1 MRKRKGL
8 CFMLSVLLCVA
19 LALPASAAEA
29 GDFAKEVEALP
40 RLETVKTLSK
50 AEQQALY
57 GTIDEIWENCFY
69 AQSGEEQKKMEALP
83 QFAVLKAITEYLNE
97 AQVAPLQWLD
107 CGQLRLAGEDLKDG
121 EDYAYDANAKE
132 LVILSKKPITVTA
145 GKDGGV
151 STDTLRT
158 KDEAEITLC
167 GVTIQAEAG
176 KSALAAEKGLKLVL
190 VGKNTLTAQDHAAI
204 SVEESVTLSGTG
216 ALTAQGGTGADGIGA
231 KTVNIT
237 GGMLDIRGGDG
248 TPGTLDAEGGDGGN
262 AVGADTMTVTGGSLK
277 LTAGKAGTDGG
288 KGAGEDGKQT
298 TCMGP
303 TEDQKPVKETKLQ
316 LTDGEGKAVAG
327 KALTALTLTPEDSY
341 GMNGVVTDDE
351 GTVYLYLPEN
361 TQAVSV
367 SDGIDTYAGDPV
379 ASGSAGVLT
388 LSTGGQEQPKEEPKE
403 EPKEQPKEE
412 PKEEPKEQPKE
423 EPKEQPK
430 EEPKQEPAE
439 NPQPTPDPTPAPK
452 AAQAAPTLELE
463 SKTASSVTLKEVKG
477 IGTAMYAYG
486 STSEKPDTNWVETR
500 TFIDL
505 TPGKT
510 YYFFAYFIGDDNT
523 NPSDKSQALAVT
535 LDGGFSAADVSVQG
549 AEKTYDGKS
558 LSVSVSIPSGST
570 IRFRENDTG
579 DYTLTTA
586 PSYTNAGTYHVG
598 YQVTKEGYDAVSGM
612 VTVQIN
618 PATPTATI
626 KDLTFKHDG
635 KTHPMEGIKVTGVNG
650 ESYKGGIIYN
660 YYTDEALTKGQT
672 TTPPSAVGTYYVRAY
687 IPAGGNYTDAV
698 SNIAKLT
705 IEKSTTTSNTTTS
718 STTKPTTG
726 NTTGST
732 TTTGKTYTVTATA
745 GTGGTISQ
753 SGKVSVQSGKSASF
767 TIVADKNYEVE
778 DVKVDGKSMGSVG
791 VYTFTDVKADHTIEA
806 TFRRSVAETT
816 APTTE
821 PTTAPTTAPDT
832 VPTESVPAATEETQ
846 KPAKKK
852 GVPIIVPILL
862 VILAGGAL
870 GGAVYVYRKY
880 NEQGQFSEKE

>member
-29 GDFAKEVEALP
+29 GDFAKEVETLP

-132 LVILSKKPITVTA
+132 LVILSKKPVTVTA

-190 VGKNTLTAQDHAAI
+190 VGKNTLMAQDHAEI
-204 SVEESVTLSGTG
+204 SVEESITLSGTG

-248 TPGTLDAEGGDGGN
+248 TPGTLDAKGGDGGN

-288 KGAGEDGKQT
+288 KGTGEDGKQT

-303 TEDQKPVKETKLQ
+303 TEEQKPVKETKLQ

-388 LSTGGQEQPKEEPKE
+388 LSTGGQEQPKEES
-403 EPKEQPKEE
+403 KEE

-510 YYFFAYFIGDDNT
+510 YYFFAYFTGDDNT

-558 LSVSVSIPSGST
+558 LSVSVSIPTGST

-698 SNIAKLT
+698 SNIAKLV
-705 IEKSTTTSNTTTS
+705 IKKSDASNNS
-718 STTKPTTG
+718 NTTKPTTG
-726 NTTGST
+726 GNTGT
-732 TTTGKTYTVTATA
+732 TNTTGKTYTVTASA
-745 GTGGTISQ
+745 SSGGTITQ

-767 TIVADKNYEVE
+767 TIVADKNFEVA

-806 TFRRSVAETT
+806 TFRRTVAETT

-870 GGAVYVYRKY
+870 GGAVFVYRKY